1 MANYEETRV
10 TLTNS
15 KLKTLKSSAKNKTG
29 KTLWINFNDK
39 TESQNTKKSLRKQYI
54 ERHET

>member
-10 TLTNS
+10 RLTNS

-29 KTLWINFNDK
+29 KTL
-39 TESQNTKKSLRKQYI
+39 
-54 ERHET
+54 